1 MKNSPIASSIGLL
14 LIVLLSAALIG
25 WLAYGEEGAVTET
38 YEVGTEGIKKA
49 QEVKELLELQN
60 REYE

>member
-1 MKNSPIASSIGLL
+1 MQNSPIASSIGLL
-14 LIVLLSAALIG
+14 LIVLLSVAIIG

>member
-1 MKNSPIASSIGLL
+1 MQNSPIASSIALL
-14 LIVLLSAALIG
+14 LIVLISVAIIG
-25 WLAYGEEGAVTET
+25 YLAYGEDSAVTET

-60 REYE
+60 QQYE

>member
-1 MKNSPIASSIGLL
+1 MQNSPIASSIGLL
-14 LIVLLSAALIG
+14 LIVLLSVAIIG
-25 WLAYGEEGAVTET
+25 WLAYAEKGVVTET
-38 YEVGTEGIKKA
+38 YEVGTEGIQKA

>member
-1 MKNSPIASSIGLL
+1 MQNSPIASSIGLL
-14 LIVLLSAALIG
+14 LIVLLSVAIIG

-38 YEVGTEGIKKA
+38 YEVGTEGIQKA